1 MNLVEF
7 SLVFGDRNACAVED
21 DESCT
26 RCTLINGTNES
37 TLHFILVLILQQ
49 RTLSIVSLFW
59 TIVEVQLFPLFVL
72 HMLVHMLFGELEI
85 LGGFGVS
92 VKTLKV
98 QIEWVAHLP
107 KCVES
112 REKREERERER
123 EREKR
128 GIKRDRFY
136 CPPGFKEGNDGGGK
150 RTTRWRCWDTGTS
163 SRGRKVERDV
173 SEKWPSIKG

>member
-7 SLVFGDRNACAVED
+7 SLVFGDRNTCAVED

-37 TLHFILVLILQQ
+37 ALHFILVLILQQ

-92 VKTLKV
+92 VNTLKV
-98 QIEWVAHLP
+98 QIEWVPHLP
-107 KCVES
+107 KCVEKK
-112 REKREERERER
+112 KR
-123 EREKR
+123 
-128 GIKRDRFY
+128 Y
-136 CPPGFKEGNDGGGK
+136 
-150 RTTRWRCWDTGTS
+150 
-163 SRGRKVERDV
+163 
-173 SEKWPSIKG
+173 